1 MTDQQNQ
8 PKDQL
13 KVQAEQINIAL
24 ESVNN
29 EDQAK
34 ELINGRIQDAFL
46 LKIKVD
52 VENRAGMLMVL
63 ISMYK
68 KRILEVY
75 SLIGNSPL
83 LRKIHTFE
91 DYQQLSRD
99 FVAVANAGGVDN
111 SVSDMVGR
119 AVYKSIVTSVI
130 EASIPAWEKRDATN
144 TINLLQQS
152 FIKHV
157 KVNRVKIT
165 AEVERISSVKFRYKN
180 PMQGIVSP
188 INPPLNEEEEA
199 ALKEDERELL
209 PFEKL
214 IDATVKS
221 YSRELKCESI
231 LSPVSGVEF
240 DDLVEGQEILFKLP
254 YSSPEDKT
262 TAKALDVVDK
272 DGNLLPIVGK
282 FITIV
287 NGKNEYHILAEGP
300 ANTVL
305 HAIEER
311 PVRIATPK
319 RAVKNKIDRSN
330 APANNMGLLV
340 IAGAAIMILLVLI
353 LLLI

>member
-1 MTDQQNQ
+1 MPDPENK

-75 SLIGNSPL
+75 CLIGNSPL

-91 DYQQLSRD
+91 DFQQLSRD
-99 FVAVANAGGVDN
+99 FVEVINAGGVDT

-119 AVYKSIVTSVI
+119 SVYKSLVTSFI
-130 EASIPAWEKRDATN
+130 EQSIPAWEKRDATN

-152 FIKHV
+152 IIKHV
-157 KVNRVKIT
+157 KVNRVKLT

-188 INPPLNEEEEA
+188 VIPPLNEDEEA
-199 ALKEDERELL
+199 ALKEEQRELL

-214 IDATVKS
+214 IDATVKG
-221 YSRELKCESI
+221 YSRELNCESI

-254 YSSPEDKT
+254 FSTPDDKT

-272 DGNLLPIVGK
+272 DGNLLPIIGK

-287 NGKNEYHILAEGP
+287 NGKSEYHILAEGP

-305 HAIEER
+305 HSIEER

-319 RAVKNKIDRSN
+319 KLIKKKLDKSQT
-330 APANNMGLLV
+330 PANNMGLLV
-340 IAGAAIMILLVLI
+340 IAGAAILIMLVLI
-353 LLLI
+353 LFLI